1 MLQDHKDSH
10 NSHKVIV
17 GGVGQTLFSKNPEV
31 VFEELTEAAAV
42 MGVEEE
48 ALETVEEKQHRENIR
63 LVNKIM
69 INRVRT

>member
-1 MLQDHKDSH
+1 MLQDHKDSQF
-10 NSHKVIV
+10 SHKVII
-17 GGVGQTLFSKNPEV
+17 GGVEQTLFSKNLEV
-31 VFEELTEAAAV
+31 VFEEVIEAAAV

>member
-10 NSHKVIV
+10 NCHKIIV
-17 GGVGQTLFSKNPEV
+17 GGVEQTPFSKNLEV
-31 VFEELTEAAAV
+31 VFEELIEAAAV

-69 INRVRT
+69 INRVKT

>member
-1 MLQDHKDSH
+1 MLQDHKDSY
-10 NSHKVIV
+10 NSHKIIV
-17 GGVGQTLFSKNPEV
+17 GGVEQTLFSKIFQV

-42 MGVEEE
+42 MGVEEA

>member
-1 MLQDHKDSH
+1 MLQDHKDSP
-10 NSHKVIV
+10 NSHKIIV
-17 GGVGQTLFSKNPEV
+17 GSVEQTLFAKNLEV
-31 VFEELTEAAAV
+31 VFEEVIEAAAV

-69 INRVRT
+69 INRVKT

>member
-10 NSHKVIV
+10 YSHKVIA
-17 GGVGQTLFSKNPEV
+17 GGVEQTLFSKNLEV
-31 VFEELTEAAAV
+31 VFEEVIEAAAV

>member
-10 NSHKVIV
+10 NSHKII
-17 GGVGQTLFSKNPEV
+17 GCRTDPFLEV
-31 VFEELTEAAAV
+31 VFEELIEAAAV

-69 INRVRT
+69 INRVKT

>member
-1 MLQDHKDSH
+1 MPQNHSRGCRTDTFL
-10 NSHKVIV
+10 
-17 GGVGQTLFSKNPEV
+17 EV
-31 VFEELTEAAAV
+31 VFEELIEAAAV

-69 INRVRT
+69 INRVKT